1 MLPLIKFSDLDLL
14 NPRIEH
20 ASRVLIETVEAN
32 MRGIPFTVIDD
43 VGLEQTIQFMNCL
56 LYTSRCV

>member
-32 MRGIPFTVIDD
+32 MRGIPTGCVLAGPHG
-43 VGLEQTIQFMNCL
+43 VGKTLSLIHI
-56 LYTSRCV
+56 